1 MNRED
6 GDLIRRFV
14 MSDQTE
20 PGTSKFQKKVAGFLI
35 LAAGLLALTAVF
47 YYIIWPSRVV
57 ITSDSTDTLFWAQAS
72 YESGQL
78 ISREYSYAAIL
89 PFGGNLLMLVFL
101 PFFGVSMTTQILG
114 MCLFAGIFFTAAA
127 FFFRSLE
134 YSWRWTSAAVFL
146 LMLNLSASNK
156 LREMFWGHVIYY
168 SLGMLFLLFTL
179 GLVNRSGDARETG
192 QEKRRQRLLLIL
204 FVLVALA
211 ATNGFQ
217 VLALYA
223 LPVLAALFVPL
234 YLDGARRLSD
244 PANRVSWRLFTG
256 IFLSVAA
263 GLLLR
268 LLLLG
273 TKTDIYAGA
282 YSSFVGM
289 DVWQVN
295 AETLALGW
303 FRLLGVDIAL
313 NDPFAGLKTLVNLI
327 RLLYSLLLILMPL
340 HFLLRYRSITDE
352 KIKLLGWSH
361 LFVAALVSFLFITSK
376 VSNAIWRL
384 TPVVCTGSVFAVAY
398 AFYLLKQSG
407 AARIAK
413 TVLAVFIAAA
423 LAAAGTIATLP
434 VRTEGNEAYQ
444 LTEALLERDLHYGF
458 ADFWRA
464 NAVTMASDSQVI
476 IRTVNINGEGIK
488 PRAFQSQPSWYA
500 SQEGIAEYFILL
512 SENEYANL
520 EASADWSGIEEIL
533 LDEFWIN
540 DYTVLVLSQ
549 NPLAAD

>member
-1 MNRED
+1 
-6 GDLIRRFV
+6 LIRRFV
-14 MSDQTE
+14 TPQQTGLGE
-20 PGTSKFQKKVAGFLI
+20 NTFLKRIISFLI
-35 LAAGLLALTAVF
+35 LAAGLLALTVVL

-114 MCLFAGIFFTAAA
+114 MCLFAGIFFTAAV
-127 FFFRSLE
+127 FFFRSLG

-146 LMLNLSASNK
+146 LTLNLSASLK

-179 GLVNRSGDARETG
+179 GLVNRANDARETG
-192 QEKRRQRLLLIL
+192 QVKRRLNLLLIL
-204 FVLVALA
+204 FALVALA

-223 LPVLAALFVPL
+223 LPVLAALFLPL
-234 YLDGARRLSD
+234 YLNGERRLPD
-244 PANRVSWRLFTG
+244 PANRGSWSLFTG
-256 IFLSVAA
+256 IFLSIAA

-268 LLLLG
+268 WLLLG

-282 YSSFVGM
+282 YSSFVAM
-289 DVWQVN
+289 EAWQVN
-295 AETLALGW
+295 AETMALGW
-303 FRLLGVDIAL
+303 FKLLGVDIVL
-313 NDPFAGLKTLVNLI
+313 NDPFAGLKTLVNLV
-327 RLLYSLLLILMPL
+327 RLLYSLVLILLPI
-340 HFLLRYRSITDE
+340 HFLLRIRSITDE
-352 KIKLLGWSH
+352 KLKLLGWSH

-384 TPVVCTGSVFAVAY
+384 TPVVCTGSLFAAAY
-398 AFYLLKQSG
+398 AFYLLKQPG

-413 TVLAVFIAAA
+413 TILAVITAAA
-423 LAAAGTIATLP
+423 LAAAGTIAALP
-434 VRTEGNEAYQ
+434 VRTEENEAYQ
-444 LTEALLERDLHYGF
+444 LTEALLEHDLHYGF

-464 NAVTMASDSQVI
+464 NGVTMASDSQVI

-500 SQEGIAEYFILL
+500 DQEGIAEYFILL
-512 SENEYANL
+512 SANEYANL
-520 EASADWSGIEEIL
+520 QVSPDWNGIQEML

-540 DYTVLVLSQ
+540 DYQVLVLSE